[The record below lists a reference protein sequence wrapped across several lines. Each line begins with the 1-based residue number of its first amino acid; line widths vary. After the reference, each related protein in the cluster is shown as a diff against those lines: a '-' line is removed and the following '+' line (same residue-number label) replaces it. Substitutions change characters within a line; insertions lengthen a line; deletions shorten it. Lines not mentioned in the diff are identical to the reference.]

1 MQKFGS
7 AAMTGE
13 LKCVIMRK
21 PDHVMAKADA
31 KVWHYGPG
39 FNAAKA
45 AVQHKAFAD
54 MVAASGAHIEWLPD
68 VADGMSDSIFTH
80 DPSLVSQAGAIIL
93 NMGKA
98 LRKDEPSLHEALYA
112 KMGVPVI
119 GRLVE
124 PGTVEGGDC
133 IWLDDK
139 TLVIGRG
146 VRTNQSGIEQ
156 VADILRPH
164 GVTVLGFDLPLW
176 DGEAACLH
184 LMSVISPLADDLYL
198 VHAPLLPVSLYQM
211 MKARGIQLIIAPADE
226 FAASN
231 GLSLNVLPTKPRDVI
246 MVAGFTKTKAAME
259 AAGCRVQ
266 TFEADALCIACE
278 GGPTC
283 LTRPVWRA

>member
-1 MQKFGS
+1 MQMFGS

-13 LKCVIMRK
+13 LKRVIMRK
-21 PDHVMAKADA
+21 PDHVMADADA
-31 KVWHYGPG
+31 NIWHYGPG
-39 FNAAKA
+39 FNATKA
-45 AVQHKAFAD
+45 ALQHQAFAG
-54 MVAASGAHIEWLPD
+54 MITASGAHIEWLPD

-80 DPSLVSQAGAIIL
+80 DPSLVCQAGAIIL

-98 LRKDEPSLHEALYA
+98 LRKNEPSLHEALYA
-112 KMGVPVI
+112 TLGVPVI

-133 IWLDDK
+133 IWLDNK

-146 VRTNQSGIEQ
+146 VRTIQSGIEQ

-164 GVTVLGFDLPLW
+164 GVSVLGFDLPLW

-198 VHAPLLPVSLYQM
+198 VHTPLLPVALYQM
-211 MKARGIQLIIAPADE
+211 MKARGIELIIAPADE

-231 GLSLNVLPTKPRDVI
+231 GLSLNVLPTKPKDVI
-246 MVAGFTKTKAAME
+246 MVAGFPKTKAAME

-266 TFEADALCIACE
+266 TFQADALCIACE

>member
-1 MQKFGS
+1 MQKFGA
-7 AAMTGE
+7 AAMTGD
-13 LKCVIMRK
+13 LKRVIMRK
-21 PDHVMAKADA
+21 PDHVMANADA
-31 KVWHYGPG
+31 QIWHYGPG

-54 MVAASGAHIEWLPD
+54 MVAASGAQIEWLPD
-68 VADGMSDSIFTH
+68 VADGLSDSIFTH

-93 NMGKA
+93 NMGKP
-98 LRKDEPSLHEALYA
+98 LRKDEPSLHDTLYA
-112 KMGVPVI
+112 KMGIPVV

-133 IWLDDK
+133 IWLDAK

-146 VRTNQSGIEQ
+146 VRTNQAGIEQ
-156 VADILRPH
+156 VTDILRPH

-198 VHAPLLPVSLYQM
+198 VHAPLLPVALYQM
-211 MKARGIQLIIAPADE
+211 MKALGIQLIIAPADE

-231 GLSLNVLPTKPRDVI
+231 GLSLNVLPTKPKDVI
-246 MVAGFTKTKAAME
+246 MVAGFPKTKAAME